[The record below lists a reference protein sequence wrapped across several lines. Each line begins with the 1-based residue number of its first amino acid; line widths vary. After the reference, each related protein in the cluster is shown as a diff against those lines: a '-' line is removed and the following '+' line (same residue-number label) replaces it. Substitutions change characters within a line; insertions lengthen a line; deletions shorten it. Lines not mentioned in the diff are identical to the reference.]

1 MKNLL
6 IAISGPSGVGKGT
19 VVNELLKRDS
29 GIVTSISCTTRAMR
43 VGEVDKKDYF
53 FITREEFEDM
63 IRADGFIEYDE
74 HFGNY
79 YGTPRAFVE
88 EQLKQKSVI
97 LEIDVNGALNAKR
110 IIPSTVLIMIVPPSL
125 EELKTRLSGRGTE
138 DEGQIKGRL
147 ERVNYELSLM
157 DEYDYVVVNDEIES
171 AVQKV
176 ADIIEKEKNR

>member
-19 VVNELLKRDS
+19 VVKELLKKDS
-29 GIVTSISCTTRAMR
+29 GIVTSISCTTRAKR
-43 VGEVDKKDYF
+43 AGEVDKKDYF
-53 FITREEFEDM
+53 FISREEFEER
-63 IRADGFIEYDE
+63 IKNDGFIEYDE

-79 YGTPRAFVE
+79 YGTPRDFVE
-88 EQLKQKSVI
+88 RQLKQKSVI

-110 IIPSTVLIMIVPPSL
+110 LIPSTVLIMIVPPSID
-125 EELKTRLSGRGTE
+125 ELKARLSGRGTE

-147 ERVNYELSLM
+147 ERVDYELSLA
-157 DEYDYVVVNDEIES
+157 DKYDYVVVNDEIES
-171 AVQKV
+171 AVQRV